1 MATAPIRVSPP
12 SPLIVPPLDDPG
24 PYTAKSSDIAAERT
38 MQAIVQDTYGSADVL
53 QLRRIDRPAIGA
65 DEVLIRVHAAG
76 VDFGVW
82 HLMTGTPLAVRLV
95 MGVQRPRNPV
105 RGLEVAGVVSA
116 TGANVT
122 AFKEGDEVFGASE
135 GSFAEYAR
143 ASQGRLLHKPSNLT
157 FEQAAVVPVSA
168 TTALVGIRAAKVKA
182 GQTVLVIGAGGGVG
196 SYVVQIAR
204 AMGAVVTG
212 VCSTGKLD
220 FVRSLGATH
229 VVDYTRED
237 FAASGLKYDV
247 IIDLAGSRA
256 VSHLRRALAATGTL
270 VILGGEGGGRWLGM
284 GRQLWSKV
292 VGLFSRQK
300 FRSPIGLVNK
310 KDLGTLKGLLETGE
324 VTPIIDR
331 TYSLSDVPAAIRALA
346 EGHSRGKSVIKV
358 R

>member
-1 MATAPIRVSPP
+1 MATANIPVSSP
-12 SPLIVPPLDDPG
+12 SNVSAPMLDRARLHAVEG
-24 PYTAKSSDIAAERT
+24 TS

-53 QLRRIDRPAIGA
+53 QLREIDRPQIGA

-82 HLMTGTPLAVRLV
+82 HLMAGLPYAVRLV
-95 MGVQRPRNPV
+95 MGVRKPRNPV
-105 RGLEVAGVVSA
+105 RGLEVAGVVEA

-122 AFKEGDEVFGASE
+122 AFKKGDEVFGASE

-143 ASQGRLLHKPSNLT
+143 ASQARVLHKPSNLT

-168 TTALVGIRAAKVKA
+168 TTALVGLRAAKVEA
-182 GQTVLVIGAGGGVG
+182 GQKVLVIGAGGGVG

-204 AMGAVVTG
+204 SMGAEVTG
-212 VCSTGKLD
+212 VCSTSKLD
-220 FVRSLGATH
+220 LVRSIGATH
-229 VVDYTRED
+229 VIDYTRQD
-237 FAASGLKYDV
+237 FADSGLKYDV

-256 VSHLRRALAATGTL
+256 VSHLRRGLTATGTL

-284 GRQLWSKV
+284 GRQLWSKM
-292 VGLFSRQK
+292 VGLLSRQK
-300 FRSPIGLVNK
+300 FRSPVALVNQN
-310 KDLGTLKGLLETGE
+310 DLGILKELLEAGK

-331 TYSLSDVPAAIRALA
+331 SYALGDVPAAIRALA
-346 EGHSRGKSVIKV
+346 KGHSRGKSVVKV